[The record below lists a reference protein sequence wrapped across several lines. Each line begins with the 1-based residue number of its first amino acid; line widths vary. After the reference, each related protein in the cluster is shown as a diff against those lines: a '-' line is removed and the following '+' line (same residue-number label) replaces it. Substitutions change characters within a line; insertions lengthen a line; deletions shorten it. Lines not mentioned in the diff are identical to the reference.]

1 MPRIALVY
9 PYFRT
14 KSAYELL
21 FPPLGSAILAS
32 HLHVLGIETKI
43 FDCTFETF
51 EEIQKKIS
59 AYQPDIVGI
68 YSMVTLSRNTFQIAE
83 MVRAN
88 LPGSLL
94 VAGGPLPT
102 LYPEQYCT
110 AFDVVFRG
118 EVDLSFPRFCKDYF
132 DLGCPRSRLNDLQL
146 ASYAGLFLRQAG
158 LQVENPTIHYP
169 EKELDTFP
177 LPDRGDFDH
186 AAYQAVWNQQTG
198 AKTTSI
204 MLTLGCPYHCDF
216 CSRPIFGSLFRRR
229 KLDSVFEEIEQIRQL
244 GYDSLWIADDN
255 FTLDL
260 NYLKDFCGRM
270 TGQEM
275 EWSCLSR
282 VSRIDREITG
292 LMKAAGCRRVYLG
305 LETGN
310 PDTLRLMKKQAS
322 LEEGRNAVHL
332 FHQAGIEVAAFFI
345 VGYPGETLPAI
356 EDTFRYALD
365 LPLDAISFNV
375 PFPLPGSQLF
385 ERVIK
390 LDTNKDWNEENE
402 VTFVYETEF
411 DQSWLQRRIGETMQ
425 SFSEKKAGS
434 TN

>member
-1 MPRIALVY
+1 
-9 PYFRT
+9 
-14 KSAYELL
+14 
-21 FPPLGSAILAS
+21 
-32 HLHVLGIETKI
+32 
-43 FDCTFETF
+43 
-51 EEIQKKIS
+51 
-59 AYQPDIVGI
+59 
-68 YSMVTLSRNTFQIAE
+68 
-83 MVRAN
+83 
-88 LPGSLL
+88 
-94 VAGGPLPT
+94 
-102 LYPEQYCT
+102 
-110 AFDVVFRG
+110 
-118 EVDLSFPRFCKDYF
+118 
-132 DLGCPRSRLNDLQL
+132 
-146 ASYAGLFLRQAG
+146 
-158 LQVENPTIHYP
+158 VENPTIHYP

-198 AKTTSI
+198 LKTTSI

-229 KLDSVFEEIEQIRQL
+229 KLDSVFEEIELIRQL

-260 NYLKDFCGRM
+260 SYLKEFCKRM
-270 TGQEM
+270 TGQKM

-282 VSRIDREITG
+282 VSRIDQEITG

-332 FHQAGIEVAAFFI
+332 FHQAGLEVAAFFI

-385 ERVIK
+385 ERVSK
-390 LDTNKDWNEENE
+390 LDTNKDWNVENE

-411 DQSWLQRRIGETMQ
+411 DQGWLQRRIGETMQ
-425 SFSEKKAGS
+425 AFAEKKVGS